1 MRSTRTE
8 NGSISLVF
16 LLLMAIIFV
25 IVVCI
30 ETIWYI
36 QFDRSCKGYLKRAA
50 YANTVEFAIKELD
63 RALKYLENNELTKG
77 YTSVLYTTPDE
88 DMGFFYTNL
97 KQSLEEL
104 KALPPNASGLE
115 KSNML
120 IKLRETILD
129 EGKDARVTCPSGI
142 SRYPYNTIMGILFLG
157 SLVFGSCIL
166 VYININGEY

>member
-16 LLLMAIIFV
+16 LFLMAIIFV
-25 IVVCI
+25 TVACI
-30 ETIWYI
+30 EIIWYI
-36 QFDRSCKGYLKRAA
+36 QFDRNCEGYLKRAA
-50 YANTVEFAIKELD
+50 YANTIEFASKELD
-63 RALKYLENNELTKG
+63 RALKYLENNGLTTG

-129 EGKDARVTCPSGI
+129 EGKSASVTCPFGI

-157 SLVFGSCIL
+157 SLVFGCIL
-166 VYININGEY
+166 VFVNINEY